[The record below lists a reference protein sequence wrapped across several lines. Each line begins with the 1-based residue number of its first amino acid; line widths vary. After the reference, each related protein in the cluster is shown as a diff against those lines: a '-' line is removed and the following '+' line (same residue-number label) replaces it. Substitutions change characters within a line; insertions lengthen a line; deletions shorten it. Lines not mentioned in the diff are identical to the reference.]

1 MTADLII
8 VIVYF
13 SIVIIGLIVYA
24 CYDIRSKR
32 KSFDLEMTI
41 RQMHNER
48 QLKELRRI
56 LSKENKE
63 DA

>member
-32 KSFDLEMTI
+32 KLFDLEMTI
-41 RQMHNER
+41 RQMHNEK
-48 QLKELRRI
+48 QLKELRQI

>member
-13 SIVIIGLIVYA
+13 SIAIIGLIVYA

-32 KSFDLEMTI
+32 KLFDLEMTI
-41 RQMHNER
+41 RQMHNEK
-48 QLKELRRI
+48 QLKELRQI

>member
-8 VIVYF
+8 VIVCF

-32 KSFDLEMTI
+32 KLFDLEMTI
-41 RQMHNER
+41 RQMHNEK